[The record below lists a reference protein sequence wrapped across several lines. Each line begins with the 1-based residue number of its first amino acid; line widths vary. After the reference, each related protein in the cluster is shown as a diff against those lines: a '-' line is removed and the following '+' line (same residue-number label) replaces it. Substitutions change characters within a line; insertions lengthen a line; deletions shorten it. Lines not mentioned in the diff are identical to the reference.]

1 MFSRSSGELVLFDAN
16 SWERNDSNV
25 YELGGEIASLCWLTQ
40 TGCLV
45 AAARSMH
52 VYSYISRGG
61 AAATSTSAGSIGVF
75 SGTTR
80 CTPVLYIVLAQG
92 SNARFSVA

>member
-1 MFSRSSGELVLFDAN
+1 MLFDSD
-16 SWERNDSNV
+16 SWERNDANV
-25 YELGGEIASLCWLTQ
+25 YELGSEIAAMCWLTQ

-61 AAATSTSAGSIGVF
+61 AAATSTSAGSVAVG
-75 SGTTR
+75 SGMITPLVLSCHPVTR
-80 CTPVLYIVLAQG
+80 KL
-92 SNARFSVA
+92 VA